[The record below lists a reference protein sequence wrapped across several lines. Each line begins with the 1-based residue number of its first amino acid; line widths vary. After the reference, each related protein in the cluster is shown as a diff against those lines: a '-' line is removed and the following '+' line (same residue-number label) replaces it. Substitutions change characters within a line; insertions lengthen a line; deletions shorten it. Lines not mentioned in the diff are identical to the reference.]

1 MVHIQLPLTKDV
13 GGRNKAQ
20 GRPGL
25 KKTVVLGNGQGAG
38 DIEVQSE
45 HRGIPQQPGRAVQTS
60 EC

>member
-45 HRGIPQQPGRAVQTS
+45 HRGIP
-60 EC
+60 